1 MKSAMDLDELVVF
14 VLFLN
19 CSLLYGLVLTI
30 VSQVP
35 LNNGVE
41 MDPNPV
47 PSSPLL
53 SGQEPISNAS
63 SICSRKDSGI
73 KSNSRR
79 SSIQQQVCCTSYTF
93 INIFYR

>member
-1 MKSAMDLDELVVF
+1 MDLDGLVALCF
-14 VLFLN
+14 FFSN
-19 CSLLYGLVLTI
+19 SGLLYNWSVFTI
-30 VSQVP
+30 ASQVP

-79 SSIQQQVCCTSYTF
+79 SSIQQQVQFFPTF
-93 INIFYR
+93 FSSFTVE